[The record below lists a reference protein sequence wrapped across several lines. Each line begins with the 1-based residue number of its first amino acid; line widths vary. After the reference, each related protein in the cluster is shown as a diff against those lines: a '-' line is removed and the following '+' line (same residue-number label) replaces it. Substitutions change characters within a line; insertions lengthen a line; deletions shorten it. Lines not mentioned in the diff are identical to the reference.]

1 MKIKDLSIDEFKS
14 LIRETVEDT
23 LQDLLLDPDAGKSLK
38 HSFEQQLLRI
48 REQRQLGKTQMASSD
63 EAMEEL
69 GLN

>member
-38 HSFEQQLLRI
+38 EAFEQELLHI
-48 REQRQLGKTQMASSD
+48 REQRQLGETQTISSD
-63 EAMEEL
+63 KAMEEL
-69 GLN
+69 GLS

>member
-23 LQDLLLDPDAGKSLK
+23 LQGLLLDPDAGKSLK
-38 HSFEQQLLRI
+38 QSFEQQLLHI
-48 REQRQLGKTQMASSD
+48 REQRQLGKTQMVSSD

>member
-14 LIRETVEDT
+14 LIRETFEDT

-38 HSFEQQLLRI
+38 QPFEKQLLHI
-48 REQRQLGKTQMASSD
+48 QEQRQLGKTQMVSSD

>member
-23 LQDLLLDPDAGKSLK
+23 LQDLLLDSDAGKSLK
-38 HSFEQQLLRI
+38 QPFEQQLLHI
-48 REQRQLGKTQMASSD
+48 QEQRQLGKTQMVSSD
-63 EAMEEL
+63 EAMEEF